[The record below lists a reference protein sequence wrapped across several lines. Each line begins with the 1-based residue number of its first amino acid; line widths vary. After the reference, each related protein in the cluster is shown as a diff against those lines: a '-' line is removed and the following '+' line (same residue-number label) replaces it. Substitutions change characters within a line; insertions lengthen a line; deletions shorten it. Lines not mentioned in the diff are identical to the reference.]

1 MSHYDIIRVLE
12 RQKRNKMKGIKIIFF
27 DIAETLISLDRDKI
41 SPKAEILY
49 TNLKKRNNFS
59 YCNW

>member
-1 MSHYDIIRVLE
+1 
-12 RQKRNKMKGIKIIFF
+12 MKGIKIIFF

-41 SPKAEILY
+41 SPKTETLY
-49 TNLKKRNNFS
+49 TNLKNRNNFS